1 MRMIGLLVL
10 KNGFAW
16 KTLEYVLDLSEV
28 NYPVINVGNFSHQN
42 NLYLRN
48 SLFKVIYLFQP
59 IGNMLEFSNNHS
71 LKIKK

>member
-16 KTLEYVLDLSEV
+16 KTLEYVWDLSEV